1 MELIKETKQVHL
13 STTSGAGRIINQ
25 DTNFKSQI
33 EFNIPNLIRKEDDIE
48 YIMFS
53 VPYAVI
59 PVSFYTI
66 NETNNKLVYNITNPT
81 ANNATITFPSGNYNA
96 NQFITA
102 FLANKNASH
111 NLTIS
116 LDPVTSK
123 FSVFNT
129 TGEIRLLAASTC
141 DFIMGFSGDVVGTT
155 SGGGQVARCPRVCNF
170 LALPRINMR
179 CNLLANSTMAGSQQT
194 NDLVITIPNNSKPNG
209 QIVYNNS
216 SGIQM
221 LFQQEILNSFVV
233 SLTNDFGEL
242 INFNGVSS
250 FWVFQFDIYRKK
262 IDKPQSFYN
271 VLANVNKET
280 LKKDLEQ
287 EQK

>member
-53 VPYAVI
+53 VPYAII

-66 NETNNKLVYNITNPT
+66 NETNNKLVYTITNPT
-81 ANNATITFPSGNYNA
+81 ATNATVTFPSGNYNA

-102 FLANKNASH
+102 FQNFKNASH
-111 NLTIS
+111 NLTIF
-116 LDPVTSK
+116 LDQVTSK
-123 FSVFNT
+123 FSVFNL
-129 TGEIRLLAASTC
+129 TGNITLKASSTC
-141 DFIMGFSGDVVGTT
+141 DYIMGFSGDVTGTT
-155 SGGGQVARCPRVCNF
+155 SGGGQVASCPRVCNF
-170 LALPRINMR
+170 LPLPRINMR
-179 CNLLANSTMAGSQQT
+179 CNNLANSIMTGTQQT

-209 QIVYNNS
+209 EIVYTNS
-216 SGIQM
+216 SNIQM
-221 LFQQEILNSFVV
+221 LFQQETLSTFVV
-233 SLTNDFGEL
+233 SFTNDTNQL

-262 IDKPQSFYN
+262 VDKPLSFYK
-271 VLANVNKET
+271 VLENVNKEN
-280 LKKDLEQ
+280 LKKDLAQ
-287 EQK
+287 QQ

>member
-13 STTSGAGRIINQ
+13 STTSGAGRILNA
-25 DTNFKSQI
+25 DVNYKSQI
-33 EFNIPNLIRKEDDIE
+33 EFNLPNLIRKEDDIE

-53 VPYAVI
+53 VPYAIV

-66 NETNNKLVYNITNPT
+66 NDTNNSLVVLENSITT
-81 ANNATITFPSGNYNA
+81 TYTFLPYGNYNA
-96 NQFITA
+96 NQFITIFKTLLPA
-102 FLANKNASH
+102 RFNITLDAISSRF
-111 NLTIS
+111 TI
-116 LDPVTSK
+116 T
-123 FSVFNT
+123 NT
-129 TGEIRLLAASTC
+129 TYNFTLLSTSTI
-141 DFIMGFSGDVVGTT
+141 DYIMGFSGNTASSALSLT
-155 SGGGQVARCPRVCNF
+155 CPRVCNF

-179 CNLLANSTMAGSQQT
+179 CNVLANSIMTGSQQT

-209 QIVYNNS
+209 EIVYNNS

-221 LFQQEILNSFVV
+221 LFQQETLSTFVV
-233 SLTNDFGEL
+233 SLTNDIGQL

-250 FWVFQFDIYRKK
+250 FWVFQFDIYRTK
-262 IDKPQSFYN
+262 IDKPLPFYN

-287 EQK
+287 QQ